1 MSNYRFGLCALGLAV
16 GLSGCGGPMMA
27 VKKEVISTENAP
39 KAIGPYSQ
47 AIRVGNTVYLAGQI
61 PIDPKTNQLLQGT
74 IEQQTK
80 LVMDNLGAVLAAA
93 GMTFDHVVMA
103 HCFLKDLN
111 DFPKFNETYA
121 TYFKDN
127 MPPGRATVQVARL
140 PRDVLVEV
148 SFIAVK

>member
-1 MSNYRFGLCALGLAV
+1 MSVTILKPPGAITPTGPWSV
-16 GLSGCGGPMMA
+16 GA
-27 VKKEVISTENAP
+27 RA
-39 KAIGPYSQ
+39 
-47 AIRVGNTVYLAGQI
+47 GNFVFVAGMRG
-61 PIDPKTNQLLQGT
+61 IDPKTNQVLQGT

-80 LVMDNLGAVLAAA
+80 LVMDNLGAVLKAAN
-93 GMTFDHVVMA
+93 MSFDNVVMS

-111 DFPKFNETYA
+111 DFAKFNETYA

-148 SFIAVK
+148 AFVAVK